1 MGPRPP
7 DLISMP
13 AVGISNN
20 AMPDILNNNNNIYIY
35 ILRSP
40 VAHAPWHV
48 DSHLRGMIL
57 DT

>member
-35 ILRSP
+35 IYYEAQWPTPL
-40 VAHAPWHV
+40 
-48 DSHLRGMIL
+48 GMLTVISAA
-57 DT
+57 